1 MKSNT
6 KDKHAPILTWLIITL
21 LAVGLGVGLQKH
33 LLEKEQNEIQAKQVH
48 QLMLDI
54 QTISSRS
61 PVMGAC
67 VLMGLVSDSIK
78 QRLDGLI
85 PANDPRLQQEF
96 VSVLQEYHADIAVVE
111 DTTGLVVGYLNNNS
125 AYSSLGVNVSYR
137 PYWQQAIKGIA
148 NVYPAIGVADELR
161 GLYIA
166 APVRR
171 TMSNQSPVIGVY
183 TVRVSATLLDEKLKT
198 QTSPVLLVSPD
209 GVVFASNRPE
219 WILKLAAPITEQ
231 QRQQLIAGKQFKNLF
246 RDSVPALLP
255 FTLNKKS
262 ITFEG
267 KQ

>member
-21 LAVGLGVGLQKH
+21 FGGGVRCRSAKASAG
-33 LLEKEQNEIQAKQVH
+33 KEQNEIQAKQVH

-85 PANDPRLQQEF
+85 HSNDPRLQQEF

-183 TVRVSATLLDEKLKT
+183 TVRVSATLLDENSRHK
-198 QTSPVLLVSPD
+198 
-209 GVVFASNRPE
+209 
-219 WILKLAAPITEQ
+219 
-231 QRQQLIAGKQFKNLF
+231 
-246 RDSVPALLP
+246 PAL
-255 FTLNKKS
+255 S
-262 ITFEG
+262 Y
-267 KQ
+267 